1 MIFVCVCVEE
11 KRRGGRG
18 KRGRGRRG
26 AAQVE
31 VEIRERG
38 KKREKEKKKI
48 IGSRSSLSLFL
59 PSPAI
64 DRMSLIRLRSVLP
77 PALLQT
83 LRSQSIR
90 AMGIGGSF
98 YRLSKRK
105 REKWSRVQ
113 AQRKRRRHERGL
125 DLLCYSPCRALSRPR
140 VFSSQR
146 QRKNKK
152 KRKTRLSRL
161 RQRPGENRQ
170 GPGPGR
176 RGPRPLSRAH
186 GAPLVRGPGLGLSK
200 KQEREE
206 REREREKRKEE
217 KERER
222 EREREGAPPE
232 EI

>member
-1 MIFVCVCVEE
+1 MCVCVEE
-11 KRRGGRG
+11 KRRGGGG

-31 VEIRERG
+31 VEIREG
-38 KKREKEKKKI
+38 EREEENHRL
-48 IGSRSSLSLFL
+48 SLLLSLFL

-125 DLLCYSPCRALSRPR
+125 DLLCYSPCRALSTSSFFFSTTTKKQKKTENQALTSPTTTRRESPRPR
-140 VFSSQR
+140 P
-146 QRKNKK
+146 
-152 KRKTRLSRL
+152 
-161 RQRPGENRQ
+161 RPPRATS
-170 GPGPGR
+170 PLACPR
-176 RGPRPLSRAH
+176 RPTGPRSWPRT
-186 GAPLVRGPGLGLSK
+186 
-200 KQEREE
+200 Q
-206 REREREKRKEE
+206 
-217 KERER
+217 
-222 EREREGAPPE
+222 
-232 EI
+232 

>member
-1 MIFVCVCVEE
+1 MCVEE

-98 YRLSKRK
+98 YRLQ
-105 REKWSRVQ
+105 RERERNG
-113 AQRKRRRHERGL
+113 AGFKRRENDDGMKEASICCVIRL
-125 DLLCYSPCRALSRPR
+125 VALSRPR

-152 KRKTRLSRL
+152 KTENQALTSPTTTRRESP
-161 RQRPGENRQ
+161 RPR
-170 GPGPGR
+170 PRPPRATSPLACPR
-176 RGPRPLSRAH
+176 RPTGPRSWPRT
-186 GAPLVRGPGLGLSK
+186 
-200 KQEREE
+200 Q
-206 REREREKRKEE
+206 
-217 KERER
+217 
-222 EREREGAPPE
+222 
-232 EI
+232 

>member
-38 KKREKEKKKI
+38 KKREKEKRKI

-125 DLLCYSPCRALSRPR
+125 DLLCYSPCRALSTSSFFFSTTTKKQKKTENQALTSPTTTRRESPRPR
-140 VFSSQR
+140 P
-146 QRKNKK
+146 
-152 KRKTRLSRL
+152 
-161 RQRPGENRQ
+161 RPPRATS
-170 GPGPGR
+170 PLACPR
-176 RGPRPLSRAH
+176 RPTGPRSWPRT
-186 GAPLVRGPGLGLSK
+186 R
-200 KQEREE
+200 
-206 REREREKRKEE
+206 
-217 KERER
+217 
-222 EREREGAPPE
+222 
-232 EI
+232 

>member
-31 VEIRERG
+31 VEIREG
-38 KKREKEKKKI
+38 EREEENHRL
-48 IGSRSSLSLFL
+48 SLLLSLFL

-125 DLLCYSPCRALSRPR
+125 DLLCYSPCRALSTSSFFFSTTTKKQKKTENQALTSPTTTRRESPRPR
-140 VFSSQR
+140 P
-146 QRKNKK
+146 
-152 KRKTRLSRL
+152 
-161 RQRPGENRQ
+161 RPPRATS
-170 GPGPGR
+170 PLACPR
-176 RGPRPLSRAH
+176 RPTGPRSWPRT
-186 GAPLVRGPGLGLSK
+186 
-200 KQEREE
+200 Q
-206 REREREKRKEE
+206 
-217 KERER
+217 
-222 EREREGAPPE
+222 
-232 EI
+232 